1 MIKSHHLNIQTHPQ
15 TLKPS
20 ASHELQEKSTKVL
33 APKNTQNQEITSV
46 GLKILQNKS
55 KLHTFQEI

>member
-1 MIKSHHLNIQTHPQ
+1 MIKSHHLNVQTHPQ
-15 TLKPS
+15 NLKPD
-20 ASHELQEKSTKVL
+20 AGRELQEESMKVS

-55 KLHTFQEI
+55 KFHTLQEL